1 MVAGKFLSC
10 PSRNQDARTRVAMSC
25 DEVERQSKRSQ
36 YRKIGKVTNASPS
49 QRLSTHSDPGKRN
62 TSVVDGSSEVSS
74 EVRCSVEVKPYG
86 EEAEKGRE
94 VSSIK
99 RS

>member
-1 MVAGKFLSC
+1 
-10 PSRNQDARTRVAMSC
+10 MSY
-25 DEVERQSKRSQ
+25 DEVERQNKRSQ
-36 YRKIGKVTNASPS
+36 YRTRSGKSRTRLLHSVS
-49 QRLSTHSDPGKRN
+49 QTHSDPGKRN
-62 TSVVDGSSEVSS
+62 TSVVDRSSEVSS